1 MPGVITHALMGMM
14 IKDGLNH
21 HEQVL
26 LSDEDSFLMGTTGP
40 DIFYYYHVWPW
51 SSKEGLKKAHN
62 LLTNFII

>member
-1 MPGVITHALMGMM
+1 MLGVITHALMRMM

-40 DIFYYYHVWPW
+40 DIFTIIMFGH
-51 SSKEGLKKAHN
+51 GHQKKG
-62 LLTNFII
+62 